1 MIEYVDIIQPDSFG
15 YDVWVK
21 FTEEG
26 DSLKITPSTPV
37 LGVIGIKS
45 CSIEET
51 HEFGSSLEKFF
62 RYSVDDGLN
71 WSEWI
76 ALTNSNLKSIGVSK
90 NRFFCLEMNFVKR
103 GPGNSYFKSI
113 DFQFNYE
120 VPPVPE
126 IYKSLSFS
134 KNCPYWNYTSIQWA
148 LNVLNKVY
156 KRGIVPNF
164 IERTEDYVHLWW
176 SIIYPFALRLG
187 WAEIFTDLPWDK
199 ELLKKYLESR
209 GLIVGNTSDLAELYY
224 LMTHFYSE
232 ISKRGTLSVFD
243 VSKPNQD
250 NMTIRGEFL
259 RLVDADQSDECI
271 IGIVSPEEQG
281 WVLGYSSPCGYQ
293 NTDYLINFR
302 KGYENILS
310 NLSLYP
316 LLNPGNINLSN
327 GKITINSTSAFA
339 GIGTEKDSAKG
350 ITVSDSCNYWIV
362 VKFTLTQKSKVKFG
376 CIGFDSLQNPIPFK
390 RSETN
395 EGINYWKI
403 GTDFVIAKST
413 NIFVEREFEPGEYL
427 FIGEIRD
434 NRKNYTVQMS
444 DILDKWHFPI
454 NKDICTLMPLFHVQ
468 GVAQISDFHVQAI
481 VDKDMYL
488 SSTKEVFV
496 LLENNSNYTE
506 EEIKLM
512 GENSLLPV
520 GLQCN
525 LKLI

>member
-45 CSIEET
+45 YSIKET

-76 ALTNSNLKSIGVSK
+76 VLNDSNLKSMSISK
-90 NRFFCLEMNFVKR
+90 NRFFCLEMNFIKR
-103 GPGNSYFKSI
+103 GAGTSYFKSI
-113 DFQFNYE
+113 DFQFDYE
-120 VPPVPE
+120 EPLIPE
-126 IYKSLSFS
+126 VYKSFSFS
-134 KNCPYWNYTSIQWA
+134 KKCPYWNYTSIQWA

-156 KRGIVPNF
+156 RKGIVPNF
-164 IERTEDYVHLWW
+164 IERTEDYTHLWW
-176 SIIYPFALRLG
+176 SMIYPFALRLG
-187 WAEIFTDLPWDK
+187 WTETFTDLLWDK
-199 ELLKKYLESR
+199 ELLKKYLEGR
-209 GLIVGNTSDLAELYY
+209 GLIVGKTSDLAELYY

-232 ISKRGTLSVFD
+232 ISKRGTISVFD
-243 VSKPNQD
+243 TSESNQD
-250 NMTIRGEFL
+250 DTNIRGEFL

-271 IGIVSPEEQG
+271 VGIVTPEEQG
-281 WVLGYSSPCGYQ
+281 WVLGYSSPSGYQ

-310 NLSLYP
+310 DLSLYP
-316 LLNPGNINLSN
+316 LLVPENISLSN
-327 GKITINSTSAFA
+327 GKIIINSTSTFA
-339 GIGTEKDSAKG
+339 GIGTENNSTKG
-350 ITVSDSCNYWIV
+350 ISISSSCNYWII
-362 VKFTLTQKSKVKFG
+362 VKFTLTQQSKIKFG
-376 CIGFDSLQNPIPFK
+376 CVGFDSLQNPIPFEK
-390 RSETN
+390 SEIS
-395 EGINYWKI
+395 EGINHWEI
-403 GTDFVIAKST
+403 GTDFVISGST
-413 NIFVEREFEPGEYL
+413 NTFVEGTFEPGEYL

-434 NRKNYTVQMS
+434 GKKNYVVQMS
-444 DILDKWHFPI
+444 DISVKWNFPA

-468 GVAQISDFHVQAI
+468 GVAQINDFHIQAI
-481 VDKDMYL
+481 VDRDMYL
-488 SSTKEVFV
+488 SIAKEVTL

-506 EEIKLM
+506 EEIRKIA
-512 GENSLLPV
+512 ENTLLPFS
-520 GLQCN
+520 LQYN